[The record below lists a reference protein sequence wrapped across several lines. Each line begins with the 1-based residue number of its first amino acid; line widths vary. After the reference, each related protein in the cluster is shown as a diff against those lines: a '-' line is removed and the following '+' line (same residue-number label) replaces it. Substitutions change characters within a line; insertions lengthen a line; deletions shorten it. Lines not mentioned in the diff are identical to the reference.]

1 MYVGRQY
8 YHALHTYLLEL
19 PHLYHFIRSVVG
31 LLGFVRRQ
39 PSPRY
44 YLLFDW
50 TKKLAQEKE
59 TILVVIHQFS
69 SCIMHHSRSALG
81 RRSLQEASHAS
92 IPQQH
97 HRHYHLDD
105 DARTKILF
113 GFMITCLREDFNSYE

>member
-69 SCIMHHSRSALG
+69 CIMHHSRSALG

-113 GFMITCLREDFNSYE
+113 GLMITCLREDFNSYE